1 VDADTSRLPWGMM
14 LPDTLV
20 LCGRHLRH
28 LRRAP
33 GRFIGVTLNPLVIL
47 FVMGCLF
54 RQSIVVRGSGDYIEF
69 LMAGTA
75 AQVGLAS
82 IGPTAIG
89 VALDL
94 REGLVERFRSLPVA
108 RASVLLGR
116 TLADLLVSTAALAIV
131 TGVSALLGWR
141 THTDPGSVLAGFLLL
156 ILFLYVMIWC
166 GVLMGLLLRQA
177 ETIDAVG
184 ALVGIFFS
192 FLSSAFLS
200 VQGLPTWIQPIAEWN
215 PLSAVVSACRQ
226 LFGNQAPVSESLA
239 GRYPIPA
246 AIVVLTGSLLVL
258 MPMASRCF
266 KAAVH

>member
-1 VDADTSRLPWGMM
+1 VDADTSRPPWEMM
-14 LPDTLV
+14 VPDTLV
-20 LCGRHLRH
+20 ICGRHLRH

-33 GRFIGVTLNPLVIL
+33 GRFLGVTLNPLVFL
-47 FVMGCLF
+47 FVMGFLF
-54 RQSIVVRGSGDYIEF
+54 KQSIVVRGGGDYIEF

-75 AQVGLAS
+75 AQVGLVS

-94 REGLVERFRSLPVA
+94 REGLVDRFRSLPVA
-108 RASVLLGR
+108 KASVLLGR

-131 TGVSALLGWR
+131 TGVSVLLGWR

-156 ILFLYVMIWC
+156 IFFLYVMIWC
-166 GVLMGLLLRQA
+166 GVLLGLSLRQP
-177 ETIDAVG
+177 ETIDVVG

-192 FLSSAFLS
+192 FLSNAFLA

-226 LFGNQAPVSESLA
+226 LFGNQAPVSDSLA

-246 AIVVLTGSLLVL
+246 AIIVLTGTLLVVVPL
-258 MPMASRCF
+258 ASRSF
-266 KAAVH
+266 RAAVH